1 MNRWC
6 EKSIEIAQN
15 GDYLDRLF
23 EIYPISQN
31 PERPMLD
38 DKKSKIEYAYLN
50 EDKVTLL
57 TECFNAEVSPIKNS
71 YIGFFKQDPS
81 AFDRNPKMLNRIYKE
96 IFDLGLDTIIQ
107 RMERPAESNR
117 QMGQC
122 FKKYVQSGKLDIELT
137 DCVDDFFASD
147 KDLILLQSDKTL
159 GEIARINFGYGRNT
173 GLDFMCRK
181 NGTYVIGEAKF
192 ISASGGNQT
201 NQFNSA
207 INIFSS
213 ITTTTKYKVCPIAI
227 LDGVIY
233 LAGNNRFFATLQR
246 SNDNIMSALLLK
258 DFLEE
263 L

>member
-1 MNRWC
+1 MNIWC

-15 GDYLDRLF
+15 SNYLDRLF
-23 EIYPISQN
+23 EVYPIFQN
-31 PERPMLD
+31 PERPIDD
-38 DKKSKIEYAYLN
+38 DKKEKIEYAYMHK
-50 EDKVTLL
+50 DKITLL

-81 AFDRNPKMLNRIYKE
+81 AFDRNPEMLNRIYKE
-96 IFDLGLDTIIQ
+96 IYELGLDEIIQ
-107 RMERPAESNR
+107 RMERPAEANR

-122 FKKYVQSGKLDIELT
+122 FKKFVESGKLNMEIVRDAS
-137 DCVDDFFASD
+137 DFFASD
-147 KDLILLQSDKTL
+147 KDMILFQGDKKL

-181 NGTYVIGEAKF
+181 NNTYVIGEAKF

-227 LDGVIY
+227 LDGIIY
-233 LAGNNRFFATLQR
+233 VAGNNRFFATLQR
-246 SNDNIMSALLLK
+246 SNDNVMSALLLK
-258 DFLEE
+258 DFLEAI
-263 L
+263 